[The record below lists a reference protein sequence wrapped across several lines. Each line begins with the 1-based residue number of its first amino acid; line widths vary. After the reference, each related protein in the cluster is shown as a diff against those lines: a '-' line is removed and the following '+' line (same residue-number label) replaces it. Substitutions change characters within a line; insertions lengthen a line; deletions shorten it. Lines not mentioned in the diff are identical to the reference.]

1 MTRYVVHLRTAAD
14 RAKAHQIVDAAP
26 IGTRIEAKAAKRSL
40 PQNSRLWASLTDV
53 AQQVPWGGR
62 ILRPDDWRDIFMDAL
77 PREIRAVP
85 NLDEDGLVMLGRSS
99 SDLSKEEMSNLLE
112 LIYAFGARRGVVFQD
127 DARAA

>member
-1 MTRYVVHLRTAAD
+1 
-14 RAKAHQIVDAAP
+14 
-26 IGTRIEAKAAKRSL
+26 
-40 PQNSRLWASLTDV
+40 
-53 AQQVPWGGR
+53 
-62 ILRPDDWRDIFMDAL
+62 MDAL